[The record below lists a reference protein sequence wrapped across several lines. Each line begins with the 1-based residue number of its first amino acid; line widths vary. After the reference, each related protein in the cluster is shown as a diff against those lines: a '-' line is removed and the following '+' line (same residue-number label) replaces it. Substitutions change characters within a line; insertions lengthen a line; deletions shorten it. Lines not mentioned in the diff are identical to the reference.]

1 MSLVSRYQKQIDFN
15 NSFFVGDLEL
25 KESKNEKSIEEN
37 LCVKIEVNAPIYAWN
52 YFYNNSID
60 EDDFIYEE
68 DLELS
73 SFKLEG
79 DGKSIYIELTGDNK
93 IQQLQDLLSKL
104 FNEKHRE
111 YSENYG
117 YSCFKFAES
126 PFFFKSD
133 NKKYEITINNYKVK
147 LFELV

>member
-1 MSLVSRYQKQIDFN
+1 MSLVSRYQDQIDFS
-15 NSFFVGDLEL
+15 NSFIIGDLEL
-25 KESKNEKSIEEN
+25 KEAENEKNTEEN
-37 LCVKIEVNAPIYAWN
+37 LCVKIEVDAPIYAWN
-52 YFYNNSID
+52 YFHNNSID

-68 DLELS
+68 DLDIS

-79 DGKSIYIELTGDNK
+79 DGKSIYIELTGNNK

-111 YSENYG
+111 YSEEYG
-117 YSCFKFAES
+117 YSGFKFKES
-126 PFFFKSD
+126 SFFFKSD
-133 NKKYEITINNYKVK
+133 NRKYEITINDYKVK